1 MWIFTTSGFISAV
14 QDIEDRTIIVR
25 SRDRASLRPIAGKFQ
40 IKTKHTPY
48 GDYPYRV
55 IVSSEEFVAWVC
67 KEASNV
73 NYRNFKNE
81 VSSLLGKKFSS
92 ALSKVWS
99 TMHDVEDTEARRKQF
114 N

>member
-14 QDIEDRTIIVR
+14 QDPKDRTIIVR
-25 SRDRASLRPIAGKFQ
+25 SRDRVSLTPIAGQFQ
-40 IKTKHTPY
+40 VKIKHTPY

-55 IVSSEEFVAWVC
+55 IVSSEEFEAWVC

-81 VSSLLGKKFSS
+81 VSSVLGKKFAS

-99 TMHDVEDTEARRKQF
+99 TMHEVEDTQARELGI
-114 N
+114 